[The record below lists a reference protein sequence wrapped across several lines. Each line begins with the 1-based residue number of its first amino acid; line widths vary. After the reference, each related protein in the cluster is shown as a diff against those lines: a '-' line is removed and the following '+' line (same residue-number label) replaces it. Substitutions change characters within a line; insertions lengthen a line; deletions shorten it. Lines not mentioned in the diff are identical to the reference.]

1 MRGIGHTLAQVARLS
16 FPYFRSKD
24 CWAGRGLL
32 GAILG
37 IELAQVGIA
46 VLLNSWNA
54 RFYDALQHKNASA
67 FGYEL
72 LIFAALVAP
81 FILLAVYQLYL
92 SQALQIR
99 WRQWMTDRLLGSW
112 LHNST
117 PYRMQLSADCVDNP
131 DQRIAEDIKLF
142 VSSTLSLV
150 TGLLGSVLT
159 LGSFIVILWGLS
171 NAAPLTL
178 FGHALGI
185 PGYLVWVAI
194 LYAAAGTLIA
204 HLIGRPLVD
213 LDIEQQRREA
223 DFRAGLLRVR
233 ENAEQIALLK
243 GEPAERRRLMAR
255 FAKVRDNWT
264 TIMGRQKRLTFF
276 TAGYNQV
283 QVIVPILAAG
293 PVYFAGAITLGGL
306 MQTASAFGRVEGALS
321 FFVKAYPQLALWKSV
336 IERLDGFERSIADA
350 ASPRGALEVVDNGAE
365 CSIRAMALELTKPC
379 GSPLLK
385 IRTLDLA
392 AGEATLVTGR
402 SGTGK
407 STLLRVLA
415 GIWPHAQ
422 GRVEIPIGARL
433 LVLPQRPYLPEGS
446 LRDAITFPRVLSA
459 CEDERI
465 AALLTEVGLF
475 TLAHRLDE
483 HAHWQQR
490 LSLGEQQ
497 RLTVVRAILFEPDWL
512 LLDEATA
519 SLDEPAER
527 LVYTLMRERLPRAT
541 IVSVGHRSTL
551 RALHNRSIDIGQR
564 PPSDSVLCPEE
575 RTFPSEAHGRLPRQG
590 WTNENYQ
597 IPPSPYRRSP
607 WHLRREKERRFA
619 SGWQVYQ
626 SHCLGDAS
634 LAGRFLRFVRHG
646 LNLVTSEA

>member
-1 MRGIGHTLAQVARLS
+1 VENYVRSIGHTLAQVARLS
-16 FPYFRSKD
+16 FPYFRSED
-24 CWAGRGLL
+24 RWAGRGLL
-32 GAILG
+32 GIILA
-37 IELAQVGIA
+37 IELGQVGIA
-46 VLLNSWNA
+46 VLLNAWNA

-67 FGYEL
+67 FAYEL
-72 LIFAALVAP
+72 LIFAALAAG

-92 SQALQIR
+92 SQGLQIR

-112 LHNST
+112 LRDST
-117 PYRMQLSADCVDNP
+117 PYRMQLSADGVDNP
-131 DQRIAEDIKLF
+131 DQRIAEDVKLF

-159 LGSFIVILWGLS
+159 LVSFIVILWGLS

-185 PGYLVWVAI
+185 PGYLVWIAI
-194 LYAAAGTLIA
+194 LYAVAGTLIT
-204 HLIGRPLVD
+204 HLIGRPLVG

-243 GEPAERRRLMAR
+243 GEPAERRRLMAH

-264 TIMGRQKRLTFF
+264 AIMGRQKRLTFF

-293 PVYFAGAITLGGL
+293 PVYFAGAISLGGL

-336 IERLDGFERSIADA
+336 MERLDGFERSIIA
-350 ASPRGALEVVDNGAE
+350 ATNPRGALEVVEGNAE
-365 CSIRAMALELTKPC
+365 CSISAMALDLTKPC

-385 IRTLDLA
+385 IETLELT

-407 STLLRVLA
+407 SSLLRVLA

-422 GRVEIPIGARL
+422 GRIEIPAGTRL

-446 LRDAITFPRVLSA
+446 LRDAITFPRVLPVS
-459 CEDERI
+459 EDARI
-465 AALLTEVGLF
+465 ADLLAEVGLSA
-475 TLAHRLDE
+475 LAHRLDE
-483 HAHWQQR
+483 QGHWQQR

-497 RLTVVRAILFEPDWL
+497 RLTVIRAILFEPDWL

-527 LVYTLMRERLPRAT
+527 MVYTLLRERLPRAT

-551 RALHNRSIDIGQR
+551 RALHDRSIDIGQLLACESTPCPDRGAFQLQPGRCLHADHCRTAR
-564 PPSDSVLCPEE
+564 PHATPGIDKHV
-575 RTFPSEAHGRLPRQG
+575 
-590 WTNENYQ
+590 
-597 IPPSPYRRSP
+597 
-607 WHLRREKERRFA
+607 
-619 SGWQVYQ
+619 SGTK
-626 SHCLGDAS
+626 A
-634 LAGRFLRFVRHG
+634 A
-646 LNLVTSEA
+646 A

>member
-1 MRGIGHTLAQVARLS
+1 M
-16 FPYFRSKD
+16 
-24 CWAGRGLL
+24 
-32 GAILG
+32 
-37 IELAQVGIA
+37 
-46 VLLNSWNA
+46 LLNAWNA
-54 RFYDALQHKNASA
+54 RFYDALQHKNAAA

-72 LIFAALVAP
+72 LIFAPLVAA

-112 LHNST
+112 LQGST
-117 PYRMQLSADCVDNP
+117 PYRMQLSADGVDNP
-131 DQRIAEDIKLF
+131 DQRIAEDVKLF
-142 VSSTLSLV
+142 VSNTLSLG
-150 TGLLGSVLT
+150 TGLLGAVVT
-159 LGSFIVILWGLS
+159 LASFTVILWGLA

-178 FGHALGI
+178 FGHALPI

-194 LYAAAGTLIA
+194 LYAVVGTSIA

-233 ENAEQIALLK
+233 ENAEQIALLN
-243 GEPAERRRLMAR
+243 GEPAERRRLMAH

-264 TIMGRQKRLTFF
+264 AIMNRQKQLTFF

-293 PVYFAGAITLGGL
+293 PVYFAGAISLGGL

-321 FFVKAYPQLALWKSV
+321 FFVKAYPQLAQWKSI
-336 IERLDGFERSIADA
+336 IERLDGFVKSIADA
-350 ASPRGALEVVDNGAE
+350 AGRRGALEVVESSAGHTI
-365 CSIRAMALELTKPC
+365 SAMALHLTKPC

-385 IRTLDLA
+385 LRTLDLRP
-392 AGEATLVTGR
+392 GEATLLTGR

-422 GRVEIPIGARL
+422 GRIEIPTGIRL

-446 LRDAITFPRVLSA
+446 LRDAITFPRATSGR
-459 CEDERI
+459 EDELI
-465 AALLTEVGLF
+465 AGLLTEVGLSR
-475 TLAHRLDE
+475 LADHLDE
-483 HAHWQQR
+483 QAHWQQR

-527 LVYTLMRERLPRAT
+527 MVYALMRARLPRTT

-551 RALHNRSIDIGQR
+551 KALHSRSIDVGQ
-564 PPSDSVLCPEE
+564 
-575 RTFPSEAHGRLPRQG
+575 FHASEAVACPDSEHLKGNRTEVFLP
-590 WTNENYQ
+590 
-597 IPPSPYRRSP
+597 
-607 WHLRREKERRFA
+607 A
-619 SGWQVYQ
+619 
-626 SHCLGDAS
+626 A
-634 LAGRFLRFVRHG
+634 A
-646 LNLVTSEA
+646 

>member
-1 MRGIGHTLAQVARLS
+1 VRGIGHTLAQVARLS
-16 FPYFRSKD
+16 LPYFRSED
-24 CWAGRGLL
+24 RWAGRALL
-32 GAILG
+32 SAILA

-46 VLLNSWNA
+46 VLLNAWNA
-54 RFYDALQHKNASA
+54 RFYDALQHKNAAA

-72 LIFAALVAP
+72 LIFAVLVAA

-92 SQALQIR
+92 SQGLQIR
-99 WRQWMTDRLLGSW
+99 WRQWMTDRLLCSW
-112 LHNST
+112 LQGST

-142 VSSTLSLV
+142 VSNTLSLG
-150 TGLLGSVLT
+150 TGLLGAMVM
-159 LGSFIVILWGLS
+159 LGSFMVILWGLS

-178 FGHALGI
+178 FGHALPI

-194 LYAAAGTLIA
+194 LYAVAGTLIT
-204 HLIGRPLVD
+204 HRIGRPLVN

-223 DFRAGLLRVR
+223 DFRTGLLRVR

-243 GEPAERRRLMAR
+243 GDAAERRRLMAH

-264 TIMGRQKRLTFF
+264 AIMSRQKRLTFF

-283 QVIVPILAAG
+283 QVIVPILAVG
-293 PVYFAGAITLGGL
+293 PVYFASAIGLGGL

-321 FFVKAYPQLALWKSV
+321 FFVKAYPQLAQWKSIV
-336 IERLDGFERSIADA
+336 ERLDGFERSIAGA
-350 ASPRGALEVVDNGAE
+350 ASPRAGLEIVEGTTGHTI
-365 CSIRAMALELTKPC
+365 SAMALDLTKPC
-379 GSPLLK
+379 GSPLLTIK
-385 IRTLDLA
+385 TLDLT
-392 AGEATLVTGR
+392 AGEAVLVTGR

-422 GRVEIPIGARL
+422 GRIEVPAGTRL

-446 LRDAITFPRVLSA
+446 LRDAIAFPRVLA
-459 CEDERI
+459 AGEDARI
-465 AALLTEVGLF
+465 AALLTEVGLS
-475 TLAHRLDE
+475 TLADRLDE
-483 HAHWQQR
+483 QAHWQQR

-497 RLTVVRAILFEPDWL
+497 RITVVRAILFEPDWL

-527 LVYTLMRERLPRAT
+527 IVYTLMRRRLPQTT

-551 RALHNRSIDIGQR
+551 KALHNRSIDIAQLHACEVVPIR
-564 PPSDSVLCPEE
+564 NRECLNRR
-575 RTFPSEAHGRLPRQG
+575 RTDAFLP
-590 WTNENYQ
+590 
-597 IPPSPYRRSP
+597 
-607 WHLRREKERRFA
+607 A
-619 SGWQVYQ
+619 V
-626 SHCLGDAS
+626 
-634 LAGRFLRFVRHG
+634 V
-646 LNLVTSEA
+646 

>member
-1 MRGIGHTLAQVARLS
+1 VRGIGHTLTQVARLS
-16 FPYFRSKD
+16 FPYFRSND
-24 CWAGRGLL
+24 RWAGRGLL
-32 GAILG
+32 GVILA
-37 IELAQVGIA
+37 IELGQVGIA

-54 RFYDALQHKNASA
+54 RFYDALQHKNGSA

-72 LIFAALVAP
+72 LNFAALVAA
-81 FILLAVYQLYL
+81 FIVLAVYQLYL

-99 WRQWMTDRLLGSW
+99 WRLWMTDRLLGSW
-112 LHNST
+112 LRNST

-171 NAAPLTL
+171 NAAPLVL
-178 FGHALGI
+178 FGHSLGI

-194 LYAAAGTLIA
+194 LYAAVGTLIA

-255 FAKVRDNWT
+255 FAKVRDNWI

-293 PVYFAGAITLGGL
+293 PVYFTGAITLGGL

-350 ASPRGALEVVDNGAE
+350 ASPQGALEVADNGSE
-365 CSIRAMALELTKPC
+365 CSITATALNLMKPC

-385 IRTLDLA
+385 IETLDLT

-446 LRDAITFPRVLSA
+446 LRDAITFPRVSSIG
-459 CEDERI
+459 EDERI
-465 AALLTEVGLF
+465 AALLTEVGLS

-527 LVYTLMRERLPRAT
+527 LVYTLMRQRLPRAT

-564 PPSDSVLCPEE
+564 PPCDSVSCSNES
-575 RTFPSEAHGRLPRQG
+575 TFPPEALGRLPRQG
-590 WTNENYQ
+590 LTTENCG
-597 IPPSPYRRSP
+597 IPPPLSAKPTLSV
-607 WHLRREKERRFA
+607 A
-619 SGWQVYQ
+619 
-626 SHCLGDAS
+626 
-634 LAGRFLRFVRHG
+634 
-646 LNLVTSEA
+646 

>member
-1 MRGIGHTLAQVARLS
+1 VRGIGQTLAQVARLS
-16 FPYFRSKD
+16 LPYFRSD
-24 CWAGRGLL
+24 DRWAGRGLL
-32 GAILG
+32 AAILA
-37 IELAQVGIA
+37 IELVQVGVA
-46 VLLNSWNA
+46 VLLNAWNA
-54 RFYDALQHKNASA
+54 RFYDALQHKNAAA

-72 LIFAALVAP
+72 LIFAALVAV

-112 LHNST
+112 LQGST
-117 PYRMQLSADCVDNP
+117 PYRMQLAADGVDNP

-142 VSSTLSLV
+142 VSNTLSLG
-150 TGLLGSVLT
+150 TGLLGALVT
-159 LGSFIVILWGLS
+159 LGSFTVILWGLA

-178 FGHALGI
+178 FGHTLPI

-194 LYAAAGTLIA
+194 LYAVAGTSIA

-233 ENAEQIALLK
+233 ENAEQIALLN
-243 GEPAERRRLMAR
+243 GEPAERRRLMAH

-264 TIMGRQKRLTFF
+264 AIMNRQKQLTFF

-293 PVYFAGAITLGGL
+293 PVYFAGAISLGGL

-321 FFVKAYPQLALWKSV
+321 FFVKAYPQLAQWKSI
-336 IERLDGFERSIADA
+336 IERLDGFVKSIADA
-350 ASPRGALEVVDNGAE
+350 ADRRGTLEVVESSAGHTISAT
-365 CSIRAMALELTKPC
+365 ALHLTKPC

-385 IRTLDLA
+385 LRTLDLRP
-392 AGEATLVTGR
+392 GETTLLTGQ

-415 GIWPHAQ
+415 GIWPHAH
-422 GRVEIPIGARL
+422 GRVEIPTGIRL

-446 LRDAITFPRVLSA
+446 LRDAITFPRATSGR
-459 CEDERI
+459 EDELI
-465 AALLTEVGLF
+465 AGLLMEVGLSR
-475 TLAHRLDE
+475 LADRLDE
-483 HAHWQQR
+483 QAHWQQR

-497 RLTVVRAILFEPDWL
+497 RLTVVRAILFDPDWL

-527 LVYTLMRERLPRAT
+527 MVYTLMRARLPRTT

-551 RALHNRSIDIGQR
+551 KALHSRSIDIGQHACEAVAC
-564 PPSDSVLCPEE
+564 PDSEHFKGNRGDV
-575 RTFPSEAHGRLPRQG
+575 FLP
-590 WTNENYQ
+590 
-597 IPPSPYRRSP
+597 
-607 WHLRREKERRFA
+607 A
-619 SGWQVYQ
+619 
-626 SHCLGDAS
+626 A
-634 LAGRFLRFVRHG
+634 A
-646 LNLVTSEA
+646 

>member
-1 MRGIGHTLAQVARLS
+1 MRRIGHTLAQMARLS
-16 FPYFRSKD
+16 LPYFRSD
-24 CWAGRGLL
+24 DGWVGRGLL
-32 GAILG
+32 GAILA
-37 IELAQVGIA
+37 IELTQVGIA
-46 VLLNSWNA
+46 VLLNAWNA
-54 RFYDALQHKNASA
+54 RFYDALQNKNAAA

-72 LIFAALVAP
+72 LIFAALVAA
-81 FILLAVYQLYL
+81 FIFLAVYQLYL
-92 SQALQIR
+92 SQGLQIR

-112 LHNST
+112 LQGST
-117 PYRMQLSADCVDNP
+117 QYRMQISANCVDNP

-142 VSSTLSLV
+142 VSNTLSLG
-150 TGLLGSVLT
+150 TGLLGAVVT
-159 LGSFIVILWGLS
+159 LGSFAMILWGLS

-178 FGHALGI
+178 FGNVLPI

-194 LYAAAGTLIA
+194 LYAVAGTLIT
-204 HLIGRPLVD
+204 HRIGRPLVH

-223 DFRAGLLRVR
+223 DFRTGLLRVR

-243 GEPAERRRLMAR
+243 GEAAERRRLMAH
-255 FAKVRDNWT
+255 FAKVRENWT
-264 TIMGRQKRLTFF
+264 AIMNRQKRLTFF

-293 PVYFAGAITLGGL
+293 PVYFASAISLGGL

-321 FFVKAYPQLALWKSV
+321 FFVKAYPQLAQWKSI
-336 IERLDGFERSIADA
+336 IERLDGFERSIASA
-350 ASPRGALEVVDNGAE
+350 ASPSPALEVVESSAGHTI
-365 CSIRAMALELTKPC
+365 SALALDLTKPC

-385 IRTLDLA
+385 IKALGLT

-422 GRVEIPIGARL
+422 GRIEVPAGTRL

-459 CEDERI
+459 REDARI
-465 AALLTEVGLF
+465 AALLMEVGLSA
-475 TLAHRLDE
+475 LNDHLDKQ
-483 HAHWQQR
+483 AHWQQR

-527 LVYTLMRERLPRAT
+527 MVYALMRERLPQTA

-551 RALHNRSIDIGQR
+551 KALHNRSIDVAQLHACEAV
-564 PPSDSVLCPEE
+564 PSANEE
-575 RTFPSEAHGRLPRQG
+575 CFDRSRTDAFLP
-590 WTNENYQ
+590 
-597 IPPSPYRRSP
+597 
-607 WHLRREKERRFA
+607 A
-619 SGWQVYQ
+619 V
-626 SHCLGDAS
+626 A
-634 LAGRFLRFVRHG
+634 
-646 LNLVTSEA
+646 

>member
-1 MRGIGHTLAQVARLS
+1 MRRIGHTLAQMARLS
-16 FPYFRSKD
+16 LPYFRSD
-24 CWAGRGLL
+24 DGWVGRGLL
-32 GAILG
+32 GAILA
-37 IELAQVGIA
+37 IELTQVGIA
-46 VLLNSWNA
+46 VLLNAWNA
-54 RFYDALQHKNASA
+54 RFYDALQNKNAAA

-72 LIFAALVAP
+72 LIFAALVAA
-81 FILLAVYQLYL
+81 FIFLAVYQLYL
-92 SQALQIR
+92 SQGLQIR

-112 LHNST
+112 LRGST
-117 PYRMQLSADCVDNP
+117 QYRMQISADCVDNP

-142 VSSTLSLV
+142 VSNTLSLG
-150 TGLLGSVLT
+150 TGLLGAVVT
-159 LGSFIVILWGLS
+159 LGSFAMILWGLS

-178 FGHALGI
+178 FGNVLPI

-194 LYAAAGTLIA
+194 LYAVAGTLIT
-204 HLIGRPLVD
+204 HRIGRPLVH

-223 DFRAGLLRVR
+223 DFRTGLLRVR

-243 GEPAERRRLMAR
+243 GEAAERRRLMAH
-255 FAKVRDNWT
+255 FAKVRENWT
-264 TIMGRQKRLTFF
+264 AIMNRQKRLTFF

-293 PVYFAGAITLGGL
+293 PVYFASAIGLGGL

-321 FFVKAYPQLALWKSV
+321 FFVKAYPQLAQWKSI
-336 IERLDGFERSIADA
+336 IERLDGFERSIASA
-350 ASPRGALEVVDNGAE
+350 ASPSPALEVVESSAGHTI
-365 CSIRAMALELTKPC
+365 SAMALDLTKPC

-385 IRTLDLA
+385 IKALGLT

-422 GRVEIPIGARL
+422 GRIEVPAGARL

-459 CEDERI
+459 REDARI
-465 AALLTEVGLF
+465 AALLMEVGLSA
-475 TLAHRLDE
+475 LADHLDKQ
-483 HAHWQQR
+483 AYWQQR

-527 LVYTLMRERLPRAT
+527 MVYALMRERLPQTA

-551 RALHNRSIDIGQR
+551 KALHNRSIDVAQLHACEAV
-564 PPSDSVLCPEE
+564 PSANEE
-575 RTFPSEAHGRLPRQG
+575 CFDRSRTDAFLP
-590 WTNENYQ
+590 
-597 IPPSPYRRSP
+597 
-607 WHLRREKERRFA
+607 A
-619 SGWQVYQ
+619 V
-626 SHCLGDAS
+626 A
-634 LAGRFLRFVRHG
+634 
-646 LNLVTSEA
+646 

>member
-16 FPYFRSKD
+16 FPYFRSED
-24 CWAGRGLL
+24 RWAGRGLL
-32 GAILG
+32 GAILA

-54 RFYDALQHKNASA
+54 RFYDALQHKNASS

-72 LIFAALVAP
+72 LIFAALVAA

-92 SQALQIR
+92 SQGLQIR

-112 LHNST
+112 LQNST
-117 PYRMQLSADCVDNP
+117 PYRMQLSADRVDNP

-142 VSSTLSLV
+142 VSSTLSLG

-159 LGSFIVILWGLS
+159 LGSFVVILWGLS

-194 LYAAAGTLIA
+194 LYAVAGTLIT
-204 HLIGRPLVD
+204 HLIGRPLVA

-223 DFRAGLLRVR
+223 DLRAGLLRVR

-243 GEPAERRRLMAR
+243 GEPAERRQLMAH

-264 TIMGRQKRLTFF
+264 AIMGRQKRLTFF

-293 PVYFAGAITLGGL
+293 PVYFAGAISLGGL

-336 IERLDGFERSIADA
+336 IERLDGFERSVADA
-350 ASPRGALEVVDNGAE
+350 ASPRGALEIVEGSAE
-365 CSIRAMALELTKPC
+365 CSISAMALDLTKPC

-385 IRTLDLA
+385 IETLDLT

-422 GRVEIPIGARL
+422 GRIEIPAGARL

-446 LRDAITFPRVLSA
+446 LRDAITFPRVLSI
-459 CEDERI
+459 CEDARI
-465 AALLTEVGLF
+465 AALLTEVGLS
-475 TLAHRLDE
+475 TLADRLDE
-483 HAHWQQR
+483 QAHWQQR

-497 RLTVVRAILFEPDWL
+497 RLTIVRAILFEPDWL

-527 LVYTLMRERLPRAT
+527 TVYALIRERLPRAT

-551 RALHNRSIDIGQR
+551 KALHSRDIDIDQLQACEAM
-564 PPSDSVLCPEE
+564 PCPD
-575 RTFPSEAHGRLPRQG
+575 
-590 WTNENYQ
+590 
-597 IPPSPYRRSP
+597 
-607 WHLRREKERRFA
+607 RETVQPQPNAR
-619 SGWQVYQ
+619 
-626 SHCLGDAS
+626 S
-634 LAGRFLRFVRHG
+634 LADHCRMG
-646 LNLVTSEA
+646 NLKRSKPSISISAELEPADLTREIA